1 MAKANGTHAKDIAI
15 YFLDATTDKYTPAIV
30 RKTIMQAKQ
39 LLETGYSKQEIIDT
53 IDYIIL
59 RTPAVMYSLGYVSSA
74 INDVLRT
81 LNIERKEAETR
92 RIIEESKANY
102 VEEDTEEVVEDV
114 ESQQRNRDKLN
125 KFGNESRK
133 REESYL
139 DMLKE

>member
-59 RTPAVMYSLGYVSSA
+59 RTPAVMYSLGYLSSA

-81 LNIERKEAETR
+81 LKEERAAVEMR
-92 RIIEESKANY
+92 RLIEESKANY